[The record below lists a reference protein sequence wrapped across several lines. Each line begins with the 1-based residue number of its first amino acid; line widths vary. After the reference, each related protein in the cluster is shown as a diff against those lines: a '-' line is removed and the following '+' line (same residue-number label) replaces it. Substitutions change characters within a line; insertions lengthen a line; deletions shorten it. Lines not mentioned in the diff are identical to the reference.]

1 MDWLLYLLVFVFGYV
16 TCQTFYFLSSARL
29 SLILLRASHLIYIS
43 SMMKALENMAYARG
57 IVLENML
64 KAEKNSVAISTF
76 ELRHEQD
83 VRTLKDRSINLLIDI
98 HPPFFKRMMEFKTWE
113 EASNYIDTH
122 KDVVFKFWEEDDR

>member
-1 MDWLLYLLVFVFGYV
+1 
-16 TCQTFYFLSSARL
+16 
-29 SLILLRASHLIYIS
+29 
-43 SMMKALENMAYARG
+43 MAYARG